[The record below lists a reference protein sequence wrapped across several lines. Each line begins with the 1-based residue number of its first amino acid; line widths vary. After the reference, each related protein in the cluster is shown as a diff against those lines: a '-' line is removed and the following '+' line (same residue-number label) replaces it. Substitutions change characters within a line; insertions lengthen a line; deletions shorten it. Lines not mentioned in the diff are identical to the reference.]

1 MTAAGP
7 GWTTYESPLG
17 RLALFAGL
25 SGITHLYFEGRAPR
39 VSETARRELSEA
51 VRQLDDYFRGA
62 RKGFDLDLDLGGTRF
77 QREVWRLL
85 MEIPCGTT
93 KTYGELAGQIDD
105 RIFPAGLEPYR
116 RPQVV
121 GAAIGS
127 NPVPILVP
135 CHRVIGADGSL
146 TGYLGGLR
154 RKQAL
159 LDLEGASVAGR
170 RPRSDL
176 GNRQLAIL

>member
-1 MTAAGP
+1 MTAAQP
-7 GWTTYESPLG
+7 GWTTYESPFG
-17 RLALFAGL
+17 RLALFAGP
-25 SGITHLYFEGRAPR
+25 SGITHLYFEGRASQ
-39 VSETARRELSEA
+39 VSETARREMPEA
-51 VRQLDDYFRGA
+51 VRQLDDYFSGR
-62 RKGFDLDLDLGGTRF
+62 RKGFDLDLDLGGTTF

-85 MEIPCGTT
+85 KEIPYGTT
-93 KTYGELAGQIDD
+93 TTYGEMARRVDEDL
-105 RIFPAGLEPYR
+105 FPVGLEPYR

-146 TGYLGGLR
+146 TGYLGGLQ

-159 LDLEGASVAGR
+159 LDLEGASAAGR
-170 RPRSDL
+170 RSQSDQ
-176 GNRQLAIL
+176 GGRQLAIL